1 MLGLIVCQKS
11 NLLSKHSFV
20 FRETSSHDLGKREKV
35 STNCILSNG
44 LNCAQNH
51 LYLQTYSYFAKVT
64 SNTPHVQTGRCRTLE
79 EAWLRSYWKIIFF
92 LLVMV
97 WVRVDIC

>member
-20 FRETSSHDLGKREKV
+20 FPETCSHDLGKREKV

-51 LYLQTYSYFAKVT
+51 LYLQTYSYFDKVKVT
-64 SNTPHVQTGRCRTLE
+64 LHTFKLESAASLKKLGFEVTGKL
-79 EAWLRSYWKIIFF
+79 SFF
-92 LLVMV
+92 F
-97 WVRVDIC
+97 W